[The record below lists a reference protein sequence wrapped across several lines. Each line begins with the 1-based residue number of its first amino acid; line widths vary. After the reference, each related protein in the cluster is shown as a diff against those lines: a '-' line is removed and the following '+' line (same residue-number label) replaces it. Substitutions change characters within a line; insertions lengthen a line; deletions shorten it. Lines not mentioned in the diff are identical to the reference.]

1 MYRKEYLEKKSMF
14 ADLIVEDMGDGN
26 ISDSE
31 INESLERFE
40 NIDLDDDLKDTI
52 AKKGNEFFESGVYI
66 KAPAGKKY
74 ETPFELDYK
83 TGSKENEFNDNNL
96 IIAEKDSELNLV
108 VDYNN
113 EDYKKVIHN
122 GLSRIIV
129 KENAVVN
136 FIKIQRLNDKSQ
148 NFDLNLSVIENDGEI
163 NWITVELGARETI
176 TKNIN
181 ILKSEGSKADI
192 KSIYFGDGERKLD
205 LDYTVKHFGR
215 HSKSEI
221 ESRGVLK
228 DKAKKIFRGNLHF
241 KKEAKAADGS
251 EKEHI
256 LLMDKRVESDS
267 IPALFTE
274 EDNVQGEH
282 AVSAGQIDENSL
294 FYLMSRGFTKVEAK
308 KLLVEAAFNPIFEKI
323 PLNDLKGSVMNEVKR
338 KLE

>member
-14 ADLIVEDMGDGN
+14 ADLIIEDMAEGN
-26 ISDSE
+26 ISDTE
-31 INESLERFE
+31 LNRNLEEFE
-40 NIDLDDDLKDTI
+40 NIDIDDELKDI
-52 AKKGNEFFESGVYI
+52 IKQKSKDFFDSGIYI
-66 KAPAGKKY
+66 KAPADKKY
-74 ETPFELDYK
+74 ETPFELNYK
-83 TGSKENEFNDNNL
+83 TRSKGKELNDNNL
-96 IIAEKDSELNLV
+96 IIAEKGSELNLV
-108 VDYNN
+108 VDYENKDQA
-113 EDYKKVIHN
+113 EVIHN
-122 GLSRIIV
+122 GLTRILV

-136 FIKIQRLNDKSQ
+136 VIKIQRLDDKSQ
-148 NFDLNLSVIENDGEI
+148 NFDTNLSIVENDGEI
-163 NWITVELGARETI
+163 NWITVELGARETT

-181 ILKSEGSKADI
+181 ILKSTGSKADI
-192 KSIYFGDGERKLD
+192 KSIYFGDGDRKLD

-228 DKAKKIFRGNLHF
+228 DRAKKIFRGNLHF

-251 EKEHI
+251 EKEHV

-267 IPALFTE
+267 IPALYTE

>member
-1 MYRKEYLEKKSMF
+1 MYRKEYLEKKSIF
-14 ADLIVEDMGDGN
+14 DSLIIEDIANGN

-31 INESLERFE
+31 LNEIIEKFA
-40 NIDLDDDLKDTI
+40 NIDVDGKLQELIDTKTEDFSKNGI
-52 AKKGNEFFESGVYI
+52 YI

-74 ETPFELDYK
+74 DTPFELDYK
-83 TGSKENEFNDNNL
+83 INSDGSELTDNNL
-96 IIAEKDSELNLV
+96 VIAEKGSELNLV
-108 VDYNN
+108 VDYKN
-113 EDYKKVIHN
+113 EDNKKVIHN
-122 GLSRIIV
+122 GLTRILV

-136 FIKIQRLNDKSQ
+136 VIKIQRLNDKSQ
-148 NFDLNLSVIENDGEI
+148 NFDTNLSIVENDGEI
-163 NWITVELGARETI
+163 NWITVELGARETT

-181 ILKSEGSKADI
+181 ILKSTGSKADI

-228 DKAKKIFRGNLHF
+228 DKAKKMFRGNLHF

-251 EKEHI
+251 EKEHV

-308 KLLVEAAFNPIFEKI
+308 KLLVEAAFNPIFDKI

>member
-1 MYRKEYLEKKSMF
+1 MYRKEYLEKKSIF
-14 ADLIVEDMGDGN
+14 EDLIVEEVADGN
-26 ISDSE
+26 IS
-31 INESLERFE
+31 ESDLKKITEKFA
-40 NIDLDDDLKDTI
+40 NIDKNKELKDI
-52 AKKGNEFFESGVYI
+52 IDEKSKDFSENGIYI

-74 ETPFELDYK
+74 ETPFELDYNINSAK
-83 TGSKENEFNDNNL
+83 KEFNDNNL
-96 IIAEKDSELNLV
+96 VIAEKGSELNLV
-108 VDYNN
+108 VDYKN
-113 EDYKKVIHN
+113 DDKKETIHK
-122 GLSRIIV
+122 GLTRILV

-136 FIKIQRLNDKSQ
+136 FIKIQRMNDKSK
-148 NFDLNLSVIENDGEI
+148 NYDSNLAIVENNGEM
-163 NWITVELGARETI
+163 NWITVELGAKET
-176 TKNIN
+176 TTSNFN
-181 ILKSEGSKADI
+181 LLKSAGSKSDI

-205 LDYTVKHFGR
+205 LNYTVKHFGR

-251 EKEHI
+251 EKEHV

-294 FYLMSRGFTKVEAK
+294 FYLMSRGFTEVEAK
-308 KLLVEAAFNPIFEKI
+308 KLLVEAAFNPIFDKI